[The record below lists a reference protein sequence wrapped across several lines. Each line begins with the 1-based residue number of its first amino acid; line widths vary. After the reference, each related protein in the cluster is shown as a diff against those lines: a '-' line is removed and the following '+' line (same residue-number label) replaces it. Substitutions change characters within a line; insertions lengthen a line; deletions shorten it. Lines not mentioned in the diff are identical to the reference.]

1 MYSSQPEKARTG
13 SLLPVAVLLGLV
25 ILSQPIAIKAADS
38 GDASTTGVAMPG
50 PDPGLREPSSGGSIV
65 LRGTRPVIPAV
76 EQSPNVRNQPSP
88 PEPYMGWRPAN
99 QNFEGWNPE
108 YNWGGLS
115 YTPYPPPP

>member
-1 MYSSQPEKARTG
+1 MNLSQSEKGRTRSLLLVAVSAGAVIFSQPSAT
-13 SLLPVAVLLGLV
+13 
-25 ILSQPIAIKAADS
+25 KAADS
-38 GDASTTGVAMPG
+38 GDATSTGVAMPG

-88 PEPYMGWRPAN
+88 SQPYMGWRPAN

-108 YNWGGLS
+108 YNWDGLS
-115 YTPYPPPP
+115 YTPYPP